1 MRYRRG
7 FAPKVGGQPKMLISS
22 DNRHAL
28 FSLVKPSPGLATYE
42 MVERAGGVKR
52 WSGRL
57 TKSGNYLVQ
66 VFTREKETSSHF
78 KLRVTLR

>member
-1 MRYRRG
+1 M
-7 FAPKVGGQPKMLISS
+7 KISS

-28 FSLVKPSPGLATYE
+28 FSLIKPSPGMATYE
-42 MVERAGGVKR
+42 VVESAGGVKH

-57 TKSGNYLVQ
+57 TKSGNYPVE
-66 VFTREKETSSHF
+66 VFTREKETSHF